1 MNNFI
6 ELLDQLVN
14 IDSQPL
20 IKEID
25 LTKKED
31 YEYLVNTINELKE
44 NPLFSVLG
52 SLFGL
57 DNEDLDKI
65 LEKMESI
72 QKELVK
78 KEINE
83 DCDKILEK
91 IENIQKGSVKT
102 EKVEEKKPIQKVVI
116 DKSIEE
122 EPKKTIERPSQKI
135 DVNAGLQ
142 IHKLVQE
149 YIDTMIKPYNPK
161 VGGLTTEQVNDAYAG
176 LYEFAC
182 WIYNKN

>member
-1 MNNFI
+1 MNFI

-14 IDSQPL
+14 MDDQTTV
-20 IKEID
+20 KKID

-31 YEYLVNTINELKE
+31 CEYLINTINELKE

-57 DNEDLDKI
+57 DNDNLDEI
-65 LEKMESI
+65 LEKIESI

-78 KEINE
+78 KE
-83 DCDKILEK
+83 KI
-91 IENIQKGSVKT
+91 
-102 EKVEEKKPIQKVVI
+102 EEKKPIQKIVI

-122 EPKKTIERPSQKI
+122 EPKKSIDRPSQKI
-135 DVNAGLQ
+135 DVNMGLQ

-149 YIDTMIKPYNPK
+149 YVDTMIKPYNPK
-161 VGGLTTEQVNDAYAG
+161 VGGLTSEAINDAYAG

-182 WIYNKN
+182 WIYNHK

>member
-1 MNNFI
+1 MNFI

-14 IDSQPL
+14 MDDQTTV
-20 IKEID
+20 KKID

-31 YEYLVNTINELKE
+31 CEYLVNTINELKE

-57 DNEDLDKI
+57 DNENLDEI
-65 LEKMESI
+65 LEKIESI

-83 DCDKILEK
+83 DLDKISEK
-91 IENIQKGSVKT
+91 IESIQKGSVKK
-102 EKVEEKKPIQKVVI
+102 EKVEEKKPIQKIVI

-122 EPKKTIERPSQKI
+122 KPKKSIDRPSQKI
-135 DVNAGLQ
+135 DVNMGLQ

-149 YIDTMIKPYNPK
+149 YVDTMIKPYNPK
-161 VGGLTTEQVNDAYAG
+161 IGGLTSEAINDAYAG

-182 WIYNKN
+182 WIYNHK

>member
-1 MNNFI
+1 MNFI

-14 IDSQPL
+14 MDDQTTV
-20 IKEID
+20 KKID

-31 YEYLVNTINELKE
+31 CEYLINTINELKE

-57 DNEDLDKI
+57 DNDNLDEI
-65 LEKMESI
+65 LEKIESI

-78 KEINE
+78 KE
-83 DCDKILEK
+83 
-91 IENIQKGSVKT
+91 
-102 EKVEEKKPIQKVVI
+102 KVEEKKPVQKIVI

-122 EPKKTIERPSQKI
+122 EPKKSIDRPSQKI
-135 DVNAGLQ
+135 DVNMGLQ

-149 YIDTMIKPYNPK
+149 YVDTMIKPYNPK
-161 VGGLTTEQVNDAYAG
+161 VGGLTSEAINDAYAG

-182 WIYNKN
+182 WIYNHK